1 MHKALHSCCI
11 ALRHTN
17 VYIDVHNSNK
27 WQDAM
32 RAKFKLLTTI
42 RTQGEGTE
50 AYECVFECEDAEGER
65 GVRLSKQVM
74 STFVSLY

>member
-1 MHKALHSCCI
+1 MAVRITHH
-11 ALRHTN
+11 
-17 VYIDVHNSNK
+17 SNK

-65 GVRLSKQVM
+65 GVRLSKQV
-74 STFVSLY
+74 